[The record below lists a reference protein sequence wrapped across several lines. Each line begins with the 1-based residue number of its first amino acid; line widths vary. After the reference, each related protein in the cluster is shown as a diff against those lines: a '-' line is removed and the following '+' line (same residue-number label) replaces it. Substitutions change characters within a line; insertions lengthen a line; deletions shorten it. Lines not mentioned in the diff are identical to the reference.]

1 MLETLGHNEV
11 KNEGQAKRELSGA
24 RRDGK
29 ADAERP

>member
-1 MLETLGHNEV
+1 MLETLGHNEL
-11 KNEGQAKRELSGA
+11 KNERQAKREVLGA